1 MDLGIKDKIAV
12 VTGGSKGLGRSVAF
26 MLAGEGAKLAVC
38 ARDEKALINLRDEIK
53 DSFRS
58 EIFVYPCDLTK
69 REEILKFKEEVIKY
83 YGTIHILFINSGGP
97 PTGGFFDFKE
107 KDYLDALNLNLISTI
122 SLVYSFI
129 NYMIEQKYGRI
140 VASTSISVK
149 EPLQDI
155 ILSNVSRTPVVAFI
169 KSLSREVGKFNI
181 TANCVAPGYILTDRL
196 RKVIESRSLKNRT
209 TFEEELNKI
218 NKEIPLGRVAD
229 PEEFANVVTFLLS
242 EKASYLTG
250 VTLLID
256 GGLYKGLM

>member
-1 MDLGIKDKIAV
+1 MDLGIKNKVAV
-12 VTGGSKGLGRSVAF
+12 VTGGSKGLGKAVAF
-26 MLAGEGAKLAVC
+26 SLAEEGARIAVC
-38 ARDEKALINLRDEIK
+38 AREESALKDFKKEIEE
-53 DSFRS
+53 SFKT
-58 EIFVYPCDLTK
+58 EVFVYPCDLTK
-69 REEILKFKEEVIKY
+69 KEEIYRFKEEVIKHF
-83 YGTIHILFINSGGP
+83 GTVHMLFINSGGP

-107 KDYLDALNLNLISTI
+107 KDYLDAINLILMSTI
-122 SLVYSFI
+122 SLTYAFI
-129 NYMIEQKYGRI
+129 NYMVEQRYGRI

-181 TANCVAPGYILTDRL
+181 TANCVAPGYTLTDRL
-196 RKVIESRSLKNRT
+196 RKVIENRSIKNGT

-218 NKEIPLGRVAD
+218 TKEIPLGRVAD
-229 PEEFANVVTFLLS
+229 PEEFAQVVTFLLS
-242 EKASYLTG
+242 EKASYITG

>member
-155 ILSNVSRTPVVAFI
+155 ILSNVSSTPVVAFI

>member
-1 MDLGIKDKIAV
+1 
-12 VTGGSKGLGRSVAF
+12 

-58 EIFVYPCDLTK
+58 VIFVYPCDLTK

>member
-12 VTGGSKGLGRSVAF
+12 VTGGSKGLGRAVAF
-26 MLAGEGAKLAVC
+26 TLAREGANLAVC

-53 DSFRS
+53 DNLRS

-83 YGTIHILFINSGGP
+83 YGTIHMLFINSGGP
-97 PTGGFFDFKE
+97 TTGGFFDFKE
-107 KDYLDALNLNLISTI
+107 KDYLDALNLNLMSTI

-149 EPLQDI
+149 EPIQDI

-196 RKVIESRSLKNRT
+196 RKVIEGRSLKNGT

-242 EKASYLTG
+242 EKASYLSG

>member
-53 DSFRS
+53 DSFGN

-83 YGTIHILFINSGGP
+83 YGTIHMLFINSGGP

-107 KDYLDALNLNLISTI
+107 EDYLDALNLNLMSTI

-129 NYMIEQKYGRI
+129 NYMIDQKYGRI

-196 RKVIESRSLKNRT
+196 RKVIESRSLKNGT